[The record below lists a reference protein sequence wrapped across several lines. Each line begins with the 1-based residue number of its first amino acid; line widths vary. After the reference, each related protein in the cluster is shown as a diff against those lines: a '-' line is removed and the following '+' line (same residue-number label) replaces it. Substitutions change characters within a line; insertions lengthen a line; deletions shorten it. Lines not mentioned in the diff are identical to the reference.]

1 MSVPPALAGGVTRNK
16 IHPLTQVVL
25 TIGFEVQSMSFRKSL
40 FVVGVVVLL
49 GFHSMELVFA
59 QTKPSVSENQP
70 GNRKIVNSD
79 TKPSQKPG
87 LNQLTRSNSS
97 VDSKKIESD
106 PRFLPLKEVKSGM
119 KGIARTIFQGSQMEE
134 FGVEVLGV
142 LYGLPTPTQSSIIIR
157 LSGANAERTGVFA
170 GMSGSP
176 VFINGKLVGAIAFSF
191 PFSKEPL
198 GGVTPIEEMLSIFE
212 TGESEVHTAR
222 GLFSFQDLATVKPAS
237 VPVEL
242 SQRQTPV
249 LIGADAAYTP
259 SLAPLVGQTMMPIA
273 TPISVSGVPS
283 DILAQYAPQ
292 FEALG
297 FRLVSGLSG
306 AAPMGTGLKPFDD
319 TTLLPG
325 STISVLLA
333 GGDFSFAAGGT
344 VTWRNGDQVYAFG
357 HPFLNF
363 GATQFPM
370 SEGSVVT
377 VVPNINNSFKLTVP
391 GPPVGMINQDR
402 TTAIRGQLGQA
413 APMIPITL
421 NVTTSR
427 GAERTYRFEVIN
439 DSFLTPLLVSLGV
452 SSGLTATERALGDL
466 TLHMKGQIQ
475 LEGHAPIDL
484 SNSFTSRLNPAGL
497 IGLSVSQPLGVL
509 LGTGFEDVTIKGVTL
524 SVVASDARTN
534 GSLER
539 IWVSKTKA
547 RRGETIEIQA
557 FARNANGQT
566 FVERIPIEIPA
577 DARPGMA
584 TISVGDGATIGQS
597 ERRTLPEPK
606 DTAQLVRFINQLRKN
621 NRLYVRLLRAEAG
634 AVVNNEEMPSLPPS
648 MLATLSS
655 DRVSSE
661 YQPLKNSILVEKELP
676 SARFLITGQQSISIE
691 VVK

>member
-1 MSVPPALAGGVTRNK
+1 ML
-16 IHPLTQVVL
+16 
-25 TIGFEVQSMSFRKSL
+25 FRKSL
-40 FVVGVVVLL
+40 LVAGVVTIL
-49 GFHSMELVFA
+49 GFHSAGFTVA
-59 QTKPSVSENQP
+59 QTESATPVTRPGAQAAVSSQP
-70 GNRKIVNSD
+70 AR
-79 TKPSQKPG
+79 SQKQGTSQTTQSKIPG
-87 LNQLTRSNSS
+87 PQTKA
-97 VDSKKIESD
+97 DSD

-142 LYGLPTPTQSSIIIR
+142 IYGLPTPTQSSIIIR

-212 TGESEVHTAR
+212 TGESDVHTAR

-344 VTWRNGDQVYAFG
+344 VTWRDGNQVYAFG

-377 VVPNINNSFKLTVP
+377 VVPNINNSFKLTIP

-439 DSFLTPLLVSLGV
+439 DSFLTPLL
-452 SSGLTATERALGDL
+452 
-466 TLHMKGQIQ
+466 
-475 LEGHAPIDL
+475 
-484 SNSFTSRLNPAGL
+484 
-497 IGLSVSQPLGVL
+497 
-509 LGTGFEDVTIKGVTL
+509 
-524 SVVASDARTN
+524 
-534 GSLER
+534 
-539 IWVSKTKA
+539 
-547 RRGETIEIQA
+547 
-557 FARNANGQT
+557 
-566 FVERIPIEIPA
+566 
-577 DARPGMA
+577 
-584 TISVGDGATIGQS
+584 
-597 ERRTLPEPK
+597 
-606 DTAQLVRFINQLRKN
+606 
-621 NRLYVRLLRAEAG
+621 
-634 AVVNNEEMPSLPPS
+634 
-648 MLATLSS
+648 
-655 DRVSSE
+655 
-661 YQPLKNSILVEKELP
+661 
-676 SARFLITGQQSISIE
+676 
-691 VVK
+691 